1 MLFKY
6 QAVDQQGNK
15 RDGDIDA
22 ISIDVA
28 INSLQRRG
36 LIVAQITPA
45 DQARNILEVNVTWF
59 DRVSVKDIVIMS
71 RQMATLFESQVSA
84 LRVFRL
90 LAEEAGNKLLQRTL
104 NMVADDIQGG
114 SQISASLA
122 KHPKV
127 FSQFYINMVKAG
139 EEAGKLDETFQ
150 FLADYMDRAYEVSS
164 KAKNALIYPAFVVG
178 TFFVV
183 MGLMLTM
190 VIPKISTIL
199 KESGQDIPIYTK
211 VVIGMSEFMV
221 NYGVFF
227 VIFAIIGVIM
237 LIRLTR
243 TGEGKLALD
252 QARLVIPYVGDLF
265 RKLYLSRIAD
275 NFSTMLT
282 SGIAVVEAVEIA
294 SKVVDNKVYENILLD
309 AAQKIRGGS
318 SISDALQPHPEIPG
332 IMIAMIRVGEETGEL
347 GNILKTLAKFYQREV
362 TQAVDTL
369 VDLIE
374 PAMIVMLGAGV
385 GFLLAAVMIPIYN
398 ISSAF

>member
-1 MLFKY
+1 MLFNY

-45 DQARNILEVNVTWF
+45 DQARNILEVNITLF

-90 LAEEAGNKLLQRTL
+90 MAEEAGGKVLQNTL
-104 NMVADDIQGG
+104 NAVADDIQGG
-114 SQISASLA
+114 SQISMALA

-164 KAKNALIYPAFVVG
+164 KAKNALIYPAFVIG

-199 KESGQDIPIYTK
+199 KESGQEIPIYTK

-227 VIFAIIGVIM
+227 VIFVIIGVFM
-237 LIRLTR
+237 LFRMTR

-294 SKVVDNKVYENILLD
+294 SKVVDNKVYENILLE

-318 SISDALQPHPEIPG
+318 SISDALQSHPEIPG

-347 GNILKTLAKFYQREV
+347 GKILKTLAKFYQREV